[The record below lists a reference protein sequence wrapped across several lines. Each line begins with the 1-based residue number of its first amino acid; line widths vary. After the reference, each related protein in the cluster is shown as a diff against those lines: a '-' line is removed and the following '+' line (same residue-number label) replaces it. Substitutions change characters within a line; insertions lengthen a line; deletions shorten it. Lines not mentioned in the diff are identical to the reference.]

1 MVDSDTEKNMAAG
14 GEPGEAPSERP
25 PGGEVATETGGGASA
40 PSSDELLLELQ
51 DAQAKADEHWNQLL
65 RARAEIANLQRRSE
79 RELENAHKYGLERF
93 AKELLPVIDSLELG
107 IQAAGG
113 GDTDPVKVREGMELT
128 LKMLTSAVERF
139 GIKAID
145 PQGERF
151 DPQFHQAM
159 STQHADDAAPNTVL
173 TVYQKGYLL
182 NDRLVRPAMVV
193 VASADSGG
201 APDAGGDDGRSRI
214 DELA

>member
-1 MVDSDTEKNMAAG
+1 MVDRDKNSPEGGETEEKQGVDSPVSDETASDAG
-14 GEPGEAPSERP
+14 G
-25 PGGEVATETGGGASA
+25 VAMAS
-40 PSSDELLLELQ
+40 SHEDLMLELQ

-65 RARAEIANLQRRSE
+65 RARAEVANLQRRSE

-107 IQAAGG
+107 LQAASGN
-113 GDTDPVKVREGMELT
+113 DTDPVKVREGLELT
-128 LKMLTSAVERF
+128 LNMLSSAVERF
-139 GIKAID
+139 GLKAVD

-159 STQHADDAAPNTVL
+159 STQHATDAAPNTVL

-182 NDRLVRPAMVV
+182 NDRLIRPAMVV